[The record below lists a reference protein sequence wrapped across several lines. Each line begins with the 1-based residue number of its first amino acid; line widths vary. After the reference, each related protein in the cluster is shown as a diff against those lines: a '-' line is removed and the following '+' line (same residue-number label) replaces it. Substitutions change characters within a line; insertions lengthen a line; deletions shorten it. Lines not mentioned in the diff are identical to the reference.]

1 MADLIKALDEK
12 RQVALALAREIAE
25 RAVAGE
31 EKAEDEEAYKRANA
45 DFDRNSGLLHDEQ
58 KRVAAEAETASA
70 FASAAAAAG
79 LHQNQE
85 RHDDVPVG
93 DKWLVEARAALAGE
107 TRGKGGTDERMPKFV
122 QMRNAFGMP
131 EMRLVGYNLGSPG
144 GETVQETLSSTLFR
158 KVFDDSAILSAG
170 VRVFHTTGGER
181 VKFPRLTSRGPLTQV
196 NARVAEQG
204 QIQKS
209 VAGFDQVSFDAYKYG
224 HIAQADRE
232 VIQDSVINIQGLMG
246 ELIGTNIAEYLGYD
260 LTLGTGTGM
269 PKGVVNLIPVGNLAT
284 ATAGKAGVIQNSD
297 ELLDIIWKLKPA
309 YRRNG
314 KFLMNDLTV
323 LTFRKMKYAVD
334 GHYVFEA
341 GLAGKPDTL
350 LGYPLLTDPNVV
362 AQGTTAK
369 SIVFADFDKYWVRM
383 VADLRVEWSTEYAWD
398 TDLVS
403 VKGVLRA
410 DGDAIDDTAFAGY
423 VGAAT

>member
-181 VKFPRLTSRGPLTQV
+181 VKFPRLTSRGPLAQTD
-196 NARVAEQG
+196 ARVPEQG
-204 QIQKS
+204 QIKKS
-209 VAGFDQVSFDAYKYG
+209 QAAFDQVSFDAYKYG

-269 PKGVVNLIPVGNLAT
+269 PKGVVPIVASGALVTSSTGHTGI
-284 ATAGKAGVIQNSD
+284 IQNSD

-309 YRRNG
+309 YRKNG

-341 GLAGKPDTL
+341 GLSGKPDSL
-350 LGYPLLTDPNVV
+350 LGYPLMCDPNMA
-362 AQGTTAK
+362 AQALGAK

-410 DGDAIDDTAFAGY
+410 DGDAIDDSAFAGY